1 VKASDLLSYLAAIVD
16 DELQKGQ
23 QRLGERTATRV
34 AYELGGQQFYIP
46 FDRVRRARSIYTMF
60 CAGDS
65 YSDIAR
71 HFHMSENSVRRIVAQ
86 ERQRRRQRQFT
97 LLPQ

>member
-1 VKASDLLSYLAAIVD
+1 MNASDLLSYLAAIVD

-34 AYELGGQQFYIP
+34 AHEFGGQRFYIP
-46 FDRVRRARSIYTMF
+46 FDRVRRARSIYEMY

-71 HFHMSENSVRRIVAQ
+71 HFHMSDSSIRRIVAQ
-86 ERQRRRQRQFT
+86 ERQRRRQRQLT
-97 LLPQ
+97 ILPQ